1 MIDDLKINDAFSDA
15 IDIDMSENIFLDNIE
30 ISNSKNDAIDLM
42 ESTVIIENSQFNGS
56 KDKGISVGENS
67 FLILKNSKIANNKIG
82 VATKDSSY
90 TFANNVVFDDNIFH
104 IENYKKNWRY
114 GDGGISVIHNS
125 NFIINDKDNK
135 NYLSQYKSIKSDEL
149 SSVKVV
155 NSKIKNTF
163 FEKNIISKKNKEKHL
178 KRISDINISK
188 IYDDFTRNISFKN

>member
-1 MIDDLKINDAFSDA
+1 M
-15 IDIDMSENIFLDNIE
+15 
-30 ISNSKNDAIDLM
+30 
-42 ESTVIIENSQFNGS
+42 S

-67 FLILKNSKIANNKIG
+67 FLILKDSKIANNKIG

-125 NFIINDKDNK
+125 NFIINNKNNK

-155 NSKIKNTF
+155 NSKIKNIF
-163 FEKNIISKKNKEKHL
+163 FEKNIISKKNEEIHL

>member
-1 MIDDLKINDAFSDA
+1 MIDDLKIDDAFSDA

-67 FLILKNSKIANNKIG
+67 FLILKIVKLLTTKLELLQKIAHIL
-82 VATKDSSY
+82 
-90 TFANNVVFDDNIFH
+90 FANNVVFDDNIFH

-125 NFIINDKDNK
+125 NFIINNKNNK

-155 NSKIKNTF
+155 NSKIKNIF
-163 FEKNIISKKNKEKHL
+163 FEKNII
-178 KRISDINISK
+178 
-188 IYDDFTRNISFKN
+188 

>member
-1 MIDDLKINDAFSDA
+1 MIDDLKIDDAFSDA

-67 FLILKNSKIANNKIG
+67 FLILKDSKIANNKIG

-90 TFANNVVFDDNIFH
+90 TFVNNVVFDENIFH

-125 NFIINDKDNK
+125 NFIINNKNNK

-155 NSKIKNTF
+155 NSKIKNIF
-163 FEKNIISKKNKEKHL
+163 FEKNIISKKMK
-178 KRISDINISK
+178 
-188 IYDDFTRNISFKN
+188 RNI